1 MDGAPNRYK
10 NLYLRDAESDIQKD
24 KCIAYL
30 KDGDLQ
36 KLPQDRKVTG
46 GLANPQSIG
55 LKKSWKKHSRRPSWL
70 ANNRRRWIIY
80 LPWVNFEKSVD
91 TKGHKTNQACYGLS
105 CQITYIWCAD
115 IEQKTDVQDTQNKIQ
130 ESYVQLENLVKLS
143 SSAQTKIKKICS
155 LLGQGNASYGLEGKT
170 VFESEWRLHKD
181 CAFPESNTWS
191 QSDWRVLETDK
202 RWFGS
207 RR

>member
-1 MDGAPNRYK
+1 
-10 NLYLRDAESDIQKD
+10 
-24 KCIAYL
+24 
-30 KDGDLQ
+30 
-36 KLPQDRKVTG
+36 
-46 GLANPQSIG
+46 
-55 LKKSWKKHSRRPSWL
+55 
-70 ANNRRRWIIY
+70 
-80 LPWVNFEKSVD
+80 VD

-170 VFESEWRLHKD
+170 VFESE
-181 CAFPESNTWS
+181 
-191 QSDWRVLETDK
+191 
-202 RWFGS
+202 
-207 RR
+207 